1 MSQNRT
7 AATSSRR
14 VSALGVSGVLVLLAA
29 CQLPPPRTVAQAPAP
44 PAAAAAPAAPSTP
57 PMPAAA
63 ASAAP
68 APTASAP
75 VVAAAPA
82 PAPASPAP
90 PPPPPILPYDEAVL
104 SAANTL
110 LGKAQL
116 PADGGPRFPVVIDPL
131 IDGMTGVQTT
141 TTRAMGE
148 RLVALIRDKY
158 PQYEVL
164 PFNTLSV
171 AKSPLVLIG
180 TFTGVNKERKTE
192 GQREAYRICFALADL
207 KSGKLVGKGLAFAR
221 PEGVDPTP
229 TAAFRDAPAWA
240 EDPATLGY
248 IRTCQGTRAGDP
260 IHPMYIDRILAAS
273 MLSEAMDAY
282 AAGRFTD
289 ALALYETVARAPAGR
304 QLRTYTGLYLTN
316 WRLGRKEAAAHAF
329 GRVVDQGLES
339 KRLGVKFL
347 FRPGSVAFWT
357 DAKPPLPYP
366 MWLGEISAQA
376 AKRQACM
383 EVVGHTSA
391 TGPEP
396 VNERLSLLRA
406 EYVKGQIE
414 RVAPQLQNRLIANGV
429 GSRQTL
435 IGNGRDDASDA
446 LDRRVE
452 FKVVGC

>member
-1 MSQNRT
+1 MKPLPLVLTMLAGLSLGACQMLQRPT
-7 AATSSRR
+7 ATSG
-14 VSALGVSGVLVLLAA
+14 AT
-29 CQLPPPRTVAQAPAP
+29 PPTAAPAP
-44 PAAAAAPAAPSTP
+44 SPSAAPAAPP
-57 PMPAAA
+57 VAAPAPVAAA
-63 ASAAP
+63 ASTP
-68 APTASAP
+68 APVAS
-75 VVAAAPA
+75 VAAAA
-82 PAPASPAP
+82 VAAPAP
-90 PPPPPILPYDEAVL
+90 PPPPPILPYEEAVL
-104 SAANTL
+104 SAANNL

-116 PADGGPRFPVVIDPL
+116 PAGGTARHAVVIDPL
-131 IDGMTGVQTT
+131 VDGMTGSQTA
-141 TTRAMGE
+141 TTRAMGD
-148 RLVALIRDKY
+148 RLVALIREKY
-158 PQYEVL
+158 PQYEVQ

-171 AKSPLVLIG
+171 SKSPLVLIG

-192 GQREAYRICFALADL
+192 GTREAYRICFALADL
-207 KSGKLVGKGLAFAR
+207 KSGKLVSKGLAFAR

-229 TAAFRDAPAWA
+229 TAPFRDAPAWT

-260 IHPMYIDRILAAS
+260 IHPMYVDRILAAS

-282 AAGRFTD
+282 SAGRYAD
-289 ALALYETVARAPAGR
+289 ALALYETVARAPAGH
-304 QLRTYTGLYLTN
+304 QMRTYTGLYLTN
-316 WRLGRKEAAAHAF
+316 WRLGRREAAAQAF
-329 GRVVDQGLES
+329 GQVVDQGLEA

-347 FRPGSVAFWT
+347 FRPGSVAFFNDPRAVPT
-357 DAKPPLPYP
+357 PYP
-366 MWLGEISAQA
+366 MWLGELSTQA
-376 AKRQACM
+376 AKRQSCL
-383 EVVGHTSA
+383 EVVGHTSP

-414 RVAPQLQNRLIANGV
+414 RIAPQLRQRLIANGV

>member
-1 MSQNRT
+1 MKPLPLPLLL
-7 AATSSRR
+7 ATLAGLS
-14 VSALGVSGVLVLLAA
+14 LAA
-29 CQLPPPRTVAQAPAP
+29 CQVLQRPTAATRPAASPTATSAAP
-44 PAAAAAPAAPSTP
+44 PTAAAAP
-57 PMPAAA
+57 PASA
-63 ASAAP
+63 AAP
-68 APTASAP
+68 APAAVPP

-82 PAPASPAP
+82 PVAPAP
-90 PPPPPILPYDEAVL
+90 PPPPPTLPYEEAVL
-104 SAANTL
+104 SAANNL

-131 IDGMTGVQTT
+131 IDGMTGTQTA
-141 TTRAMGE
+141 TTRAMGD
-148 RLVALIRDKY
+148 RLVALIREKY
-158 PQYEVL
+158 PQYEVQ

-171 AKSPLVLIG
+171 SKSPLVLIG

-192 GQREAYRICFALADL
+192 GMREAYRICFALADL

-221 PEGVDPTP
+221 PEGIDPTP
-229 TAAFRDAPAWA
+229 TAPFRDAPAWT

-260 IHPMYIDRILAAS
+260 IHPLYVDRILAAS

-282 AAGRFTD
+282 SAGRYAD
-289 ALALYETVARAPAGR
+289 ALALYETVARAPAGH
-304 QLRTYTGLYLTN
+304 QMRTYTGLYLTN
-316 WRLGRKEAAAHAF
+316 WRLGRKEAAAKAF
-329 GRVVDQGLES
+329 GQVVDQGLEA

-347 FRPGSVAFWT
+347 FRPGSVAFFNDPRAVPT
-357 DAKPPLPYP
+357 PYP
-366 MWLGEISAQA
+366 MWLGELSAQA
-376 AKRQACM
+376 AKRQSCL
-383 EVVGHTSA
+383 EVVGHTSP

-414 RVAPQLQNRLIANGV
+414 RVAPQLRQRLIANGV

-435 IGNGRDDASDA
+435 IGNARDDASDA

>member
-1 MSQNRT
+1 MKPLPLVLAMLASLSLGACQMLQRPT
-7 AATSSRR
+7 ATSGATSPT
-14 VSALGVSGVLVLLAA
+14 A
-29 CQLPPPRTVAQAPAP
+29 APAP
-44 PAAAAAPAAPSTP
+44 SPSAAPAAPP
-57 PMPAAA
+57 VAAPAPVAAA
-63 ASAAP
+63 ASTP
-68 APTASAP
+68 APVAS
-75 VVAAAPA
+75 VAAAA
-82 PAPASPAP
+82 VAAPAP
-90 PPPPPILPYDEAVL
+90 PPPPPILPYEEAVL
-104 SAANTL
+104 SAANNL

-116 PADGGPRFPVVIDPL
+116 PAGGTARHAVVIDPL
-131 IDGMTGVQTT
+131 VDGMTGSQTA
-141 TTRAMGE
+141 TTRAMGD
-148 RLVALIRDKY
+148 RLVALIREKY
-158 PQYEVL
+158 PQYEVQ

-171 AKSPLVLIG
+171 SKSPLVLIG

-192 GQREAYRICFALADL
+192 GTREAYRICFALADL
-207 KSGKLVGKGLAFAR
+207 KSGKLVSKGLAFAR

-229 TAAFRDAPAWA
+229 TAPFRDAPAWT

-260 IHPMYIDRILAAS
+260 IHPMYVDRILAAS

-282 AAGRFTD
+282 SAGRYAD
-289 ALALYETVARAPAGR
+289 ALALYETVARAPAGH
-304 QLRTYTGLYLTN
+304 QMRTYTGLYLTN
-316 WRLGRKEAAAHAF
+316 WRLGRREAATQAF
-329 GRVVDQGLES
+329 GQVVDQGLEA

-347 FRPGSVAFWT
+347 FRPGSVAFFNDPRAVPT
-357 DAKPPLPYP
+357 PYP
-366 MWLGEISAQA
+366 MWLGELSAQA
-376 AKRQACM
+376 AKRQSCL
-383 EVVGHTSA
+383 EVVGHTSP

-414 RVAPQLQNRLIANGV
+414 RIAPQLRQRLIANGV